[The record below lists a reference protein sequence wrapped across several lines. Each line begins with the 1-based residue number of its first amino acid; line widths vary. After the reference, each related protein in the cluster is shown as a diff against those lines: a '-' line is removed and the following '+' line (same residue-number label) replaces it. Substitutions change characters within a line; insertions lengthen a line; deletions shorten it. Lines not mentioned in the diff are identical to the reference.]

1 MKKILTGSVMLL
13 TICLANTASAGVSKP
28 VYRIEKN
35 EPDEIQVRITLP
47 DYSKKP
53 VQVNGKTFYII
64 QMPDAT
70 PILEKGAPNIY
81 KYGGSFA
88 VPENMIGQVEIVSS
102 TFTDETGVA
111 VAPSKGNLLR
121 TVDPATVPY
130 TFGTW
135 YNENKFYPAQVA
147 VLEDQ
152 YNLRQIHGQ
161 RFSLHAVQYNPA
173 TQTLRH
179 YSEIVVRI
187 HMQST
192 AKSALSFPVN
202 KAENSSEFMEIYKN
216 QFINFQN
223 SGYEKAMAS
232 KVVTETGP
240 MLVLCY
246 KSFMTAMQPFIDW
259 KKQSGMKIQMVD
271 AATAGTTPD
280 AIKAYIGNA
289 YHTKHIAFV
298 LLVGDAPQVPTMK
311 LTSGPSDNGYTY
323 QDGDDRYPDL
333 LIGRFS
339 AETEADVKT
348 QVNRSV
354 NYEKNFA
361 STKAWRLKGIGIAS
375 DQGPGDNNEYDWQ
388 HERHIRAM
396 LMGYKYTAVSELYDG
411 THSGGV
417 DKAGNP
423 TDQDLA
429 TEINNGAGIINY
441 TGHGS
446 STSFGTTGFNNADV
460 QALTNYDKLPF
471 IFSVACVNGQFNK
484 TGGPCFAEVWLRST
498 KNGKDIGAVATIMST
513 INQSW
518 DPPMYGQDEMD
529 SILTESFASNIKRTF
544 GGITFNGLIRMN
556 DRYGNAGMQ
565 MTDTWTVFG
574 DPSLKVMSASGGV
587 AASANTDIAQS
598 IIANISP
605 NPASSVMNISLD
617 KIDITKET
625 AVSIYSQNG
634 LFIKSQKLAAGTNH
648 ASIPVAELQNGVY
661 YVYVSQGDAQIKL
674 NLAVQH

>member
-1 MKKILTGSVMLL
+1 MLC
-13 TICLANTASAGVSKP
+13 TICFASTANAGNSKP
-28 VYRIEKN
+28 VYKIEKN
-35 EPDEIQVRITLP
+35 EPNEIQVRITLP
-47 DYSKKP
+47 DYTKKA

-70 PILEKGAPNIY
+70 PILEKGATDLY

-88 VPENMIGQVEIVSS
+88 IPENVTGQVEIVSS
-102 TFTDETGVA
+102 KFADETGVA
-111 VAPSKGNLLR
+111 VAPSKGNLYR
-121 TVDPATVPY
+121 TTDPSTIPF
-130 TFGTW
+130 TFGSQ
-135 YNENKFYPAQVA
+135 YSENKFYPAQA
-147 VLEDQ
+147 AALEDQ

-161 RFSLHAVQYNPA
+161 RFSLYAVQYNPV

-192 AKSALSFPVN
+192 NKSALAFPSG
-202 KAENSSEFMEIYKN
+202 KIENSTEFMEIYKN
-216 QFINFQN
+216 QFINFKN
-223 SGYEKAMAS
+223 SGYERAVAS
-232 KVVTETGP
+232 KTVNETGP

-259 KKQSGMKIQMVD
+259 KKQNGMQIKMVD
-271 AATAGTTPD
+271 AATAGSTPE
-280 AIKAYIGNA
+280 AIKSYIGNA
-289 YHTKHIAFV
+289 YQTKHIAFV
-298 LLVGDAPQVPTMK
+298 LLVGDAPQIPTMK
-311 LTSGPSDNGYTY
+311 LSSGPSDNGYTY
-323 QDGDDRYPDL
+323 QDGNDRYPDL

-361 STKAWRLKGIGIAS
+361 STKSWRLKGIGIAS
-375 DQGPGDNNEYDWQ
+375 NQGPGDNNEMDWE
-388 HERHIRAM
+388 HERNIRTL
-396 LMGYKYTAVSELYDG
+396 LMNYKYTGVAELYDG
-411 THSGGV
+411 THGGQ
-417 DKAGNP
+417 DKSGNP

-471 IFSVACVNGQFNK
+471 IFSVACVNGQFDK
-484 TGGPCFAEVWLRST
+484 TSGPCFAEVWLRST

-518 DPPMYGQDEMD
+518 DPPMYGQDAMD
-529 SILTESFASNIKRTF
+529 SVLTESFAGNIKRTF
-544 GGITFNGLIRMN
+544 GGITFNGLIKMN

-574 DPSLKVMSASGGV
+574 DPSLKVMSASGGMV
-587 AASANTDIAQS
+587 VPAGADIKTITAG
-598 IIANISP
+598 ISP
-605 NPASSVMNISLD
+605 NPASSVMNLLLQNAD
-617 KIDITKET
+617 AARET
-625 AVSIYSQNG
+625 MVSIYSQGG
-634 LFIKSQKLAAGTNH
+634 LFIKSQKIAAGTMQ
-648 ASIPVAELQNGVY
+648 ASVPVAELQNGIY
-661 YVYVSQGDAQIKL
+661 YVYISQGDVQTKL
-674 NLAVQH
+674 SLSVQH